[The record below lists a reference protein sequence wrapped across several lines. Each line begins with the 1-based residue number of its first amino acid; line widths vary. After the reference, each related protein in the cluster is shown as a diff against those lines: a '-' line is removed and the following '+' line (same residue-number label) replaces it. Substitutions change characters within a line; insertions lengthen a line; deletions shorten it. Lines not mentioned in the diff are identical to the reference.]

1 MTNITST
8 SVTEEKTAP
17 VIPPCPLNELSL
29 LGQGYRWLKNQLEST
44 KTYFSSSWT
53 SISTQIKKTIP
64 KPQKLL
70 SNSMIAGSCSLGVS
84 TVMWYIVGNHMYLL
98 CATFLGSIGLIG
110 FFLTINNRPILSLS
124 DEKELEH
131 HRLSVARTLVKETG
145 RTVRACVVPIV
156 AAAAIVAIFA
166 AAIYFNYLQV
176 PLLPLPLP
184 FQASTLLPPPPPIV
198 ASISSTIRNL
208 GTESTFNEHDASE
221 FNAFTQPA
229 TKPTTKPTTKSTT
242 KPTTRP
248 ERKKKNSRS
257 NPKPMPEE
265 PKVTYGS
272 YLP

>member
-145 RTVRACVVPIV
+145 RTVRACDVPIV
-156 AAAAIVAIFA
+156 ATAAIVAIFA

-176 PLLPLPLP
+176 SLLPLPLP
-184 FQASTLLPPPPPIV
+184 FQASTLLPPPPPV

-208 GTESTFNEHDASE
+208 GTESTFNEHDAFE
-221 FNAFTQPA
+221 FNTFTQPA
-229 TKPTTKPTTKSTT
+229 TKPTIKSTIKSTT

-248 ERKKKNSRS
+248 ERKKRS
-257 NPKPMPEE
+257 ER
-265 PKVTYGS
+265 
-272 YLP
+272 LL